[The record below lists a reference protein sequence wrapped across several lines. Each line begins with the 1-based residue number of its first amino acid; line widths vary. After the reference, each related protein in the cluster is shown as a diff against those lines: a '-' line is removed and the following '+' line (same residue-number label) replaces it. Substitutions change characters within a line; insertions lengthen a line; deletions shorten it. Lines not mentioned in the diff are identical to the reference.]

1 MSLSQIWARICAFFT
16 PTHTKGAFNLEP
28 TYDAPG
34 AAPAALVAD
43 ASTVVIGAGTADA
56 TAAAALVGAIGA
68 PTAIAG
74 ASLALPGTLV
84 AAGAPGAADSDAA
97 AALDPGDENE
107 ARAELESLKAIS
119 GGGVDLFV
127 TVLKDLVSFALDL
140 GHDFDAAYDKSVE
153 RAKALAAKL

>member
-1 MSLSQIWARICAFFT
+1 MSLSQTWALIRAFFT
-16 PTHTKGAFNLEP
+16 PTQTKGAFNLEP
-28 TYDAPG
+28 TNDAPG

-56 TAAAALVGAIGA
+56 TAAVALASAIGA
-68 PTAIAG
+68 PAAIAG
-74 ASLALPGTLV
+74 TALALPGTLV
-84 AAGAPGAADSDAA
+84 AAAAPGAVDSDAA
-97 AALDPGDENE
+97 AALDPDDEDE
-107 ARAELESLKAIS
+107 AGAELESLKAIS

-127 TVLKDLVSFALDL
+127 TVLKDLVAFALDL